1 MFLLLMIA
9 VLKDLETETNFAYH
23 IKQMEFNKPDIWV
36 SKDSKSTQER
46 LQMLYNAVRI
56 CAQDRISIKAMA
68 GNKRD
73 AA

>member
-1 MFLLLMIA
+1 MFLLLVIA

-23 IKQMEFNKPDIWV
+23 IKEMEFNKPDVWI

-56 CAQDRISIKAMA
+56 CAGDRISIKALI
-68 GNKRD
+68 GNKRNR
-73 AA
+73 